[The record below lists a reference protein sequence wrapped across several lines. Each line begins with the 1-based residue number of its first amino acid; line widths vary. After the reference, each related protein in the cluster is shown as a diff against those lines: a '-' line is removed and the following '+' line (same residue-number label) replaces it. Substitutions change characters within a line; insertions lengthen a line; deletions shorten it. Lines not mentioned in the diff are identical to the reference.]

1 MAVFK
6 NGIFYPEAGNFII
19 AAGLTDE
26 TQMKAINKLVWDL
39 KVFSIWDKM
48 KAIYP
53 FVGQAGVSSSFQF
66 NLKDPRNL
74 NAAYRLS
81 FVGSWVY
88 SPSLGI
94 IPDGSTTYANT
105 FFDPS
110 SSLSPTN
117 NHLSYYLTQNNL
129 SITNGSMGS
138 KDVYM
143 LQVAGYGF
151 TRNASNNSTFKSSLS
166 TNSGFWLGT
175 RTAIDRTVLF
185 NNTQNL
191 VENTNTT
198 SFFISSYVTIG
209 ATNDGG
215 TGTPSPTVRSSGSI
229 GFASIGDGLTDTE
242 AANLY
247 TAVQRFQT
255 TLGRQV

>member
-1 MAVFK
+1 MYFVAK
-6 NGIFYPEAGNFII
+6 PNEEAKAFIQ
-19 AAGLTDE
+19 AAGLIDE
-26 TQMKAINKLVWDL
+26 TQMKAVGTLVFDL
-39 KVFSIWDKM
+39 KNYNLWDKM

-81 FVGSWVY
+81 FVGSWAY

-110 SSLSPTN
+110 SSLSLTD

-129 SITNGSMGS
+129 AITNGSMGS

-143 LQVAGYGF
+143 LQVVGYGF
-151 TRNASNNSTFKSSLS
+151 TRNASSNSTFKSGLS

-175 RTAIDRTVLF
+175 RTAINRTVLF

-198 SFFISSYVTIG
+198 SFFMPSYVTIG